1 MFLRILLELALFL
14 TPFGIFFIYRAA
26 SKDLS
31 VRDRWP
37 LTMLVAVGA
46 VLAALALIIPPL
58 LQPSQEG
65 KCYQT
70 PRYVDGQ
77 TIPGGM
83 VDCDKIQAPVRD
95 APPPSQ
101 APVAPRDTGR
111 AGE

>member
-1 MFLRILLELALFL
+1 MALRILLELVLFL
-14 TPFGIFFIYRAA
+14 TPFAIFFLYRAA

-37 LTMLVAVGA
+37 LTMLVSIGA

-65 KCYQT
+65 KCYQA

-83 VDCDKIQAPVRD
+83 VDCDQIQAPVRE
-95 APPPSQ
+95 APPP
-101 APVAPRDTGR
+101 AKVPVAPRDTGR
-111 AGE
+111 PQQ

>member
-1 MFLRILLELALFL
+1 MAMRILLELALFVS
-14 TPFGIFFIYRAA
+14 PFVIFFIYRAA

-37 LTMLVAVGA
+37 LTMLVSIGAGLAVI
-46 VLAALALIIPPL
+46 ALIIPPL
-58 LQPSQEG
+58 LQPSQKG
-65 KCYQT
+65 KCYQA

-83 VDCDKIQAPVRD
+83 VDCDTLNAPVKD
-95 APPPSQ
+95 APPPAR

-111 AGE
+111 PQ